1 MVLPKSPS
9 LRLSESKGLTRIGKG
24 MFTSLVS
31 GKGQNRDGKRKFKGQ
46 NCDGSS
52 RALLG
57 EPTPRAA
64 RSPPSAPPVNTFQKV
79 HWTRATCTSTWSASQ
94 MVSPLVCCS
103 HATPARTHASSR
115 LSCPGAADVSASLWE
130 GPCDRER
137 KKLVAGQQAQKKEL
151 VLKHLNA
158 LKTFDEVRDSFV
170 AVTPAG

>member
-1 MVLPKSPS
+1 MMKNGFKQWGRLVTDGRSSVMVLPKSPS

-57 EPTPRAA
+57 EPSPRAA

-79 HWTRATCTSTWSASQ
+79 HWTRATCTSTRSASQ
-94 MVSPLVCCS
+94 MVSPLVC
-103 HATPARTHASSR
+103 
-115 LSCPGAADVSASLWE
+115 
-130 GPCDRER
+130 
-137 KKLVAGQQAQKKEL
+137 
-151 VLKHLNA
+151 
-158 LKTFDEVRDSFV
+158 
-170 AVTPAG
+170 